1 MTSRVQDRHPR
12 EKGQGLT
19 EFALVVPVLLV
30 VAFGLL
36 DLGRA
41 FFAVITISNAAREGA
56 RYLTQHPD
64 DNIPDEYGTTFA
76 GTKQVA
82 AAEAQG
88 SFINLTF
95 SNVTVSYCLDA
106 DEFEGCDSGYPVIV
120 QVSYNFDLVL
130 GWIFPGPIALTR
142 STQMMVP

>member
-1 MTSRVQDRHPR
+1 MISSSRAHRSR

-19 EFALVVPVLLV
+19 EFALVVPVLLL

-56 RYLTQHPD
+56 RYLTQHPE
-64 DNIPDEYGTTFA
+64 DNLPDAYGTTFA

-88 SFINLTF
+88 SFINLTP
-95 SNVTVSYCLDA
+95 SNVTVTYCLDA

-120 QVSYNFDLVL
+120 SVNYNFNMVL
-130 GWIFPGPIALTR
+130 GWLFSNPIVLTR
-142 STQMMVP
+142 STRMMVP